1 MTERRPSP
9 EAVAEWWLSDAD
21 RRHGELFAESSLPLG
36 ARLQA
41 FPRYVQ
47 WEPLARFTC
56 LYEAYKLALP
66 VKGAIV
72 DGGVFWGFSFMSFL
86 RLRTILE
93 PRRTDRFIYG
103 FDSFEGFP
111 AAAEEDRAHDGDLP
125 RAGHLNAGRQALEEL
140 QAVLDADASRL
151 KPESRWGDRLIA
163 GDALETM
170 PRFAEENPH
179 LVVSLLLLDFDL
191 YEPTRVALETF
202 LPRMP
207 RGAVVVFDE
216 LNSPEW
222 PGETRAADEALGLSK
237 LRLRRLEPYIG
248 MSYAVLGE

>member
-21 RRHGELFAESSLPLG
+21 RRHGELFEASSLPLA

-47 WEPLARFTC
+47 WEPLARFLC
-56 LYEAYKLALP
+56 LYEAYRTALP

-86 RLRTILE
+86 RLRAILE

-111 AAAEEDRAHDGDLP
+111 AASEQDRAHDGELP
-125 RAGHLNAGRQALEEL
+125 REGHLNAGRQAREEL

-151 KPESRWGDRLIA
+151 KPESRWGDRLIE

-170 PRFAEENPH
+170 PRFAAENPH
-179 LVVSLLLLDFDL
+179 LVVSLLFLDFDL

-222 PGETRAADEALGLSK
+222 PGETLAADHALGLSK

-248 MSYAVLGE
+248 MSYAVLGD